1 MERPC
6 VTNGVR
12 MRPFSQKLPFAKRDI
27 LIQGDS
33 VRQIWGAEDPG
44 PGEERK
50 PLRRDGPRRAA
61 PSPIEDTRDQLRLR
75 LSEELEYA
83 RRMLDIAGEE
93 ICADRIAVTRHAVA
107 LQSLDKVGQMLS
119 HIAAIIRSSDP
130 ASAIDRIGMSDL
142 KARLTRNNAL

>member
-1 MERPC
+1 
-6 VTNGVR
+6 

-50 PLRRDGPRRAA
+50 PLRRDGPGRAA

-83 RRMLDIAGEE
+83 RRMLDIA
-93 ICADRIAVTRHAVA
+93 AR
-107 LQSLDKVGQMLS
+107 
-119 HIAAIIRSSDP
+119 RSVPTGS
-130 ASAIDRIGMSDL
+130 R
-142 KARLTRNNAL
+142 